1 MPNPSLYT
9 SSISLSQSEIEFLLS
24 IPHLQKPIHEKLQ
37 KALNEIQETQ
47 IGVMAICTLNDAQK
61 DALCLSVD
69 ILRKEHLFYSEAAR
83 NAAVWWMRGGR
94 AIIWKLEKE
103 HESDLAF
110 YGLELIPPQQSPDLR
125 PEQDG
130 FQGLNLGWFDRLA
143 LAHEAAVALGLNIV
157 FDGTQNR

>member
-9 SSISLSQSEIEFLLS
+9 SSISLSQSEIEFLLT
-24 IPHLQKPIHEKLQ
+24 IPHLQKPIHERLQ
-37 KALNEIQETQ
+37 QALKEIQNTK
-47 IGVMAICTLNDAQK
+47 IGVMALCTLNDAQK
-61 DALCLSVD
+61 DALCLSVN
-69 ILRKEHLFYSEAAR
+69 ILRKEHLFHLETAR

-103 HESDLAF
+103 HENDFEF

-157 FDGTQNR
+157 FDGTTTQ